1 MADRKY
7 PEHYF
12 RQSAVVPFRF
22 RWNGPEILLIT
33 SRKKK
38 RWIVPKGVVE
48 LDLSAQDSA
57 LLEAFEEAG
66 LRGRV
71 VGPAL
76 GRYSYEKWGGICTVE
91 VFPMRVTE
99 TLADW
104 PERDF
109 RSRCWLAP
117 AVAARRADNPRVA
130 AMIRKLTARL
140 QISGK
145 KKPRD
150 AVKNAA

>member
-1 MADRKY
+1 MAERKHPDY
-7 PEHYF
+7 YY

-48 LDLSAQDSA
+48 PDLSPQDSA
-57 LLEAFEEAG
+57 LMEAFEEAG

-76 GRYSYEKWGGICTVE
+76 GRYTYEKWGGVCTVE

-99 TLADW
+99 TLAQW
-104 PERDF
+104 PEREV
-109 RSRCWLAP
+109 RTRRWLP
-117 AVAARRADNPRVA
+117 PLSAARRADDAKVA
-130 AMIRKLTARL
+130 AMIRKLAARL
-140 QISGK
+140 GAAGK
-145 KKPRD
+145 KKTRD
-150 AVKNAA
+150 AA

>member
-7 PEHYF
+7 PDYYY

-48 LDLSAQDSA
+48 PDLSPQDSA
-57 LLEAFEEAG
+57 LMEAFEEAG

-71 VGPAL
+71 AGPAL
-76 GRYSYEKWGGICTVE
+76 GRYTYEKWGGTCTVE

-99 TLADW
+99 TLSDW
-104 PERDF
+104 PEREF
-109 RSRCWLAP
+109 RTRRWLAP
-117 AVAARRADNPRVA
+117 MSAARRADDPRVA
-130 AMIRKLTARL
+130 AMIRKLAARL
-140 QISGK
+140 GITAK
-145 KKPRD
+145 KKSRD
-150 AVKNAA
+150 AT